1 MVNRHYIKVLLGL
14 CLSLILSGVS
24 AQAQEKVPTTA
35 TPTVKPVAA
44 STAKPVAASTVKPVA
59 ASTAKPVA
67 ASTVKPVIGFPTNVP
82 NPLTVGVALIV
93 NNISKINESGGTFTA
108 DIDLLLRWKDPRLA
122 FDVKTVGVD
131 QQQFNGEEATA
142 KLATLW
148 TPQVKITNLAEKPLR
163 QEDGLF
169 LYADGRVVY
178 NQRLTATFENKLE
191 LASFPFDTQAL
202 PIRLTSSSY
211 SINKVIFGQEQSD
224 IDFSGLSQGL
234 QLSGWTPGNLEF
246 VSSRFRGWDGNFY
259 PQMEAQIMVK
269 RNSASHIPGLFIPYS
284 LILLLPTIVSLWV
297 TTTDLEQRVSSWAGS
312 ILTLLALSFTLAIRY
327 PILGPENIFYQIIW
341 TGFGFQFLMLVITAT
356 VMNPALQSIF
366 KDKYIIAEL
375 INFLR
380 WSLPLGLV
388 IFLSRMVLL
397 SML

>member
-1 MVNRHYIKVLLGL
+1 MINRHYIRVFLGL
-14 CLSLILSGVS
+14 CLSLILWGVS
-24 AQAQEKVPTTA
+24 AQAQQKVPTTA
-35 TPTVKPVAA
+35 ITTVKPVTA
-44 STAKPVAASTVKPVA
+44 SKAKPVTASTTKPV
-59 ASTAKPVA
+59 TAITA
-67 ASTVKPVIGFPTNVP
+67 KPVIGFPANVP

-93 NNISKINESGGTFTA
+93 NNISKINESAGTFTA
-108 DIDLLLRWKDPRLA
+108 DIDLLLRWKDPEA
-122 FDVKTVGVD
+122 FGVKTVGIE
-131 QQQFNGEEATA
+131 QQQFNGEAATS
-142 KLATLW
+142 KLETLW

-169 LYADGRVVY
+169 LYADDRVVY
-178 NQRLTATFENKLE
+178 NQRLTATFQNKLE

-211 SINKVIFGQEQSD
+211 SINKVIFGQDQSD

-234 QLSGWTPGNLEF
+234 QLSGWTPGNIEF
-246 VSSRFRGWDGNFY
+246 VSSSFRGWDGSFY
-259 PQMEAQIMVK
+259 PQIEAQIMVK
-269 RNSASHIPGLFIPYS
+269 RNSASHIPGLLIPYS

-297 TTTDLEQRVSSWAGS
+297 TTTELEERVSSWAGS

-356 VMNPALQSIF
+356 VMNPGLESIF

-375 INFLR
+375 TNFLR

-397 SML
+397 SIV

>member
-1 MVNRHYIKVLLGL
+1 M
-14 CLSLILSGVS
+14 
-24 AQAQEKVPTTA
+24 
-35 TPTVKPVAA
+35 
-44 STAKPVAASTVKPVA
+44 
-59 ASTAKPVA
+59 
-67 ASTVKPVIGFPTNVP
+67 
-82 NPLTVGVALIV
+82 
-93 NNISKINESGGTFTA
+93 
-108 DIDLLLRWKDPRLA
+108 LLRWKDPRQA
-122 FDVKTVGVD
+122 FDGKTVGVD
-131 QQQFNGEEATA
+131 QEQFNGEKATA

-169 LYADGRVVY
+169 LYADGRVVH

-202 PIRLTSSSY
+202 PIRLNSSSY
-211 SINKVIFGQEQSD
+211 SINKVIFGQDQSD

-234 QLSGWTPGNLEF
+234 QLSGWTPRNIEF

-259 PQMEAQIMVK
+259 PQIEAQIMVK

-366 KDKYIIAEL
+366 GDKYIIAEL
-375 INFLR
+375 TNFLR
-380 WSLPLGLV
+380 WSLPIGLV